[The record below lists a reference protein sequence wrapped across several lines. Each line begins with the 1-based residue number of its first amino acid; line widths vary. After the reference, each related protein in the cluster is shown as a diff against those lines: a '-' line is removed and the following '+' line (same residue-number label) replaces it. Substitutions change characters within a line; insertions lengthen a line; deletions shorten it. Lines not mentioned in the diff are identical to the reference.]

1 MFETQVTVV
10 GYVITEPVVRE
21 TSGGNRVANFRVAAT
36 SRRVDRATGE
46 WVDGDRFYATVNC
59 WKRLAEGVATALG
72 KGDPVVVTG
81 RLRTRDYES
90 GGQWRTVVELEA
102 NAVGLDLARGAP
114 PGPSGLAAPSPATA
128 REFAALPGG

>member
-21 TSGGNRVANFRVAAT
+21 TSSGNRVASFRVAAT
-36 SRRVDRATGE
+36 SRRFDRATGE

-59 WKRLAEGVATALG
+59 WKRLADGVATALG
-72 KGDPVVVTG
+72 KGDPVVATG
-81 RLRTRDYES
+81 RLRTRDYDS

-114 PGPSGLAAPSPATA
+114 PESPGLAALRPATD
-128 REFAALPGG
+128 RGLAALPGG

>member
-10 GYVITEPVVRE
+10 GYVLTDPVVRE
-21 TSGGNRVANFRVAAT
+21 TQNGHRVVNFRVVAA
-36 SRRVDRATGE
+36 SRRLDRDTGE

-59 WKRLAEGVATALG
+59 WKRLADGVTSALG
-72 KGDPVVVTG
+72 KGDPVVATG

-102 NAVGLDLARGAP
+102 NAIGLDLARGAP
-114 PGPSGLAAPSPATA
+114 PDVPGMSRPRPGGERGLVS
-128 REFAALPGG
+128 LPGG